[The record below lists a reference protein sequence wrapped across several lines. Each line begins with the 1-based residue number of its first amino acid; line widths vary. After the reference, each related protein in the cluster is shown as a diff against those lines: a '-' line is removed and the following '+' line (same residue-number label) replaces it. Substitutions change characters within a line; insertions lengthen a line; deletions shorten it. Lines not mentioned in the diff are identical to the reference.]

1 MHLYAIGL
9 GSNRCH
15 GRHGRPEQVLAAAIR
30 RLAPLASSPIIRTA
44 PLGPSSRRFANAA
57 ILIRTPLAPPHLLVQ
72 LKEIERAFGRRRGR
86 RWGAR
91 VLDLDILL
99 WSGGRWTG
107 RGLGIPHAHLHRRR
121 FALDPLV
128 QIAPDWT
135 IPGYGTVRQCWA
147 RLTRP
152 RPIHRSCRRS
162 GP

>member
-9 GSNRCH
+9 GSNRRH

-30 RLAPLASSPIIRTA
+30 ELAPLASSRIVRTA
-44 PLGPSSRRFANAA
+44 PIGPSSRRFANAA
-57 ILIRTPLAPPHLLVQ
+57 ILIRTPLAPPALLAQ
-72 LKEIERAFGRRRGR
+72 LKRIERAFGRRRGR

-99 WSGGRWTG
+99 WSGGRWIG
-107 RGLGIPHAHLHRRR
+107 RGLGIPHAHLHQRR
-121 FALDPLV
+121 FALEPLV
-128 QIAPDWT
+128 QIAPDWR
-135 IPGYGTVRQCWA
+135 IPGHGTVRQCAA

-152 RPIHRSCRRS
+152 RPIHRSGRRS